1 MSKTVRTGVRAAT
14 TAALASIFISSG
26 LVGQD
31 PAVECAFEGNSA
43 ASTASDA
50 LQTLEEAMTAA
61 DSLTGLTEAWEAIT
75 ADLDSDNPVVAL
87 LAAQIQIG
95 LGNFEEAEGLLDRY
109 DELSPPECAM
119 HGEAQRY
126 NAWVRLYN
134 QGVTAYSANDTDA
147 ALSAFMLANEFKPD
161 LRTYSNA
168 ALLQSQ
174 IGDNAGAIATYQAAL
189 AADIPDADPEALSST
204 VRGLGDMLMMEGRG
218 DEAVQTYSDYLAM
231 YPDDVVIQI
240 RYAGVLADRGQTEE
254 SAAIYAATLE
264 RTDLTYQ
271 QWLEVG
277 VGFYNAQNFGD
288 AATAFGKSRDGNP
301 YNKEAMENY
310 VNASIQAARP
320 GPVIALAD
328 TLTQWYPYDALSH
341 QLHFQALG
349 RANMNEQAMEVMG
362 EEQALPLSFTFAQM
376 AAAADGRYIVQ
387 VAFTARTASGTLQ
400 ITFEFVDGAGEVVM
414 EQTHTFEAESGSFT
428 FEVQS
433 GVPLA
438 GFRYG
443 TIGG

>member
-1 MSKTVRTGVRAAT
+1 MSNTVRKGVRAAA
-14 TAALASIFISSG
+14 TAALASIFVSSG
-26 LVGQD
+26 LVGQEQ
-31 PAVECAFEGNSA
+31 ECQFEPNSA
-43 ASTASDA
+43 ASTASEA
-50 LQTLEEAMTAA
+50 LQELDEALTAA
-61 DSLTGLTEAWEAIT
+61 DSLTALTEAWEAIT

-95 LGNFEEAEGLLDRY
+95 LGSFEEAEGFLDRY

-126 NAWVRLYN
+126 NGWVRLYN
-134 QGVTAYSANDTDA
+134 QGVTAYGAADSDA
-147 ALSAFMLANEFKPD
+147 ALTAFMLANEFKPD

-174 IGDNAGAIATYQAAL
+174 LGDNAGAIETYQAAL
-189 AADIPDADPEALSST
+189 TADIPDADPEALRST
-204 VRGLGDMLMMEGRG
+204 VRGLGDMLMAEGRG
-218 DEAVQTYSDYLAM
+218 AEAVQTYSDYLAM

-254 SAAIYAATLE
+254 SGAIYAETLQ
-264 RTDLTYQ
+264 RTDLTYD

-277 VGFYNAQNFGD
+277 VGFYNAQNFED
-288 AATAFGKSRDGNP
+288 AATAFGNARGGNP

-310 VNASIQAARP
+310 VNASIQSGRP

-349 RANMNEQAMEVMG
+349 RANMNDRAMEVMG
-362 EEQALPLSFTFAQM
+362 EEQELPISVTFAQM
-376 AAAADGRYIVQ
+376 AAVADGRYSVR
-387 VAFTARTASGTLQ
+387 VSFTNRSASGTLQ
-400 ITFEFVDGAGEVVM
+400 INFEFLDAAGQVATE
-414 EQTHTFEAESGSFT
+414 HTATFDADSGGFDFEIQA
-428 FEVQS
+428 